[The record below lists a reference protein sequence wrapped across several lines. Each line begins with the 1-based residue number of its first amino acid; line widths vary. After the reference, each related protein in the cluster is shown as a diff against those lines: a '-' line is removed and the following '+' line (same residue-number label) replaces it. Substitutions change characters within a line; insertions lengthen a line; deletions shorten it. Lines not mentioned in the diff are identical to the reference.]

1 MTRLR
6 KNASARQV
14 RERGSEHS
22 ITILLLLIAA
32 LIIGISI
39 LLALPTEPIAW

>member
-14 RERGSEHS
+14 RERGSEGS
-22 ITILLLLIAA
+22 VTILLLLIAA
-32 LIIGISI
+32 MMICVSI
-39 LLALPTEPIAW
+39 LIALPTEAFL